1 MVDQPRFRQ
10 AVTADHLDWVRTRLM
25 LDQEFLES
33 ARHGFSLIAAGFG
46 SFSIFEGLT
55 IGESHVSELP
65 KTFALIVTAIGVI
78 VILLGMGHDR
88 KMTAFI
94 EEDEFG
100 TSPVPELPNEPRPLY
115 MAAAAA
121 GIEVISSL
129 ALLRLPQSFGGE
141 DIREQLPG

>member
-1 MVDQPRFRQ
+1 MVDQPRSRQ
-10 AVTADHLDWVRTRLM
+10 AVTAEHLDWVRTRLM

-78 VILLGMGHDR
+78 VILLAMAHDR
-88 KMTAFI
+88 EMTGFI
-94 EEDEFG
+94 DEDEFG
-100 TSPVPELPNEPRPLY
+100 TDPVPTLPDENRPLY
-115 MAAAAA
+115 LAAAAA
-121 GIEVISSL
+121 LIGIVSFV
-129 ALLRLPQSFGGE
+129 ALLLLPS
-141 DIREQLPG
+141 

>member
-1 MVDQPRFRQ
+1 
-10 AVTADHLDWVRTRLM
+10 
-25 LDQEFLES
+25 
-33 ARHGFSLIAAGFG
+33 
-46 SFSIFEGLT
+46 
-55 IGESHVSELP
+55 
-65 KTFALIVTAIGVI
+65 
-78 VILLGMGHDR
+78 MGHDR

-129 ALLRLPQSFGGE
+129 ALLRLPQSFGGK